1 MSEFIKLSWKVRR
14 LLNKDS
20 LHFNYRPIGEALQ
33 SDDNLIT
40 ALRNLSIMSDCGGH
54 SQNLLIS
61 REESCLSGTEVI
73 VRQFVRRVVEGNE
86 HTKKD
91 LAEIVNKTLKDAGF
105 DEGKR
110 EIVSSFFTPFET
122 VDDFLAQSRNA
133 HIFKARGF
141 SSFATF
147 SAAGEE
153 RALGGQ
159 KGRGRKSLA
168 KVRIT
173 LSPRVL
179 VSLLQANP
187 FVMDDSARYDFLG
200 KLNEFSSAAI
210 AFLEKGNNDAASI
223 SAVNLTILKN
233 CLFNADVFLAS
244 EKAVKS
250 LSLSDYCRGTEFPT
264 RFLSSKEL
272 TSMMKIIRTS
282 KNVYDLKNKNERNLK
297 VSYTCFKCPSSASSK
312 VDVDERI
319 TSDFQLRH
327 EVNAYVNV
335 NRLFPLDD
343 VDAIKKHM
351 EETHC
356 VGGAK
361 IAHLNN
367 EHSHLILCSLCS
379 RNNVPDQM
387 HLQFSCCLDH
397 MDDHLRNVHHEELVL
412 LYIYNRLREYYK
424 DDSNAIKM
432 LEYYLL
438 TQCVI
443 CGNLFGTQ
451 VERNTHQINVC
462 LPRMQT
468 LSVHYGEPLSTEI
481 FRSTWSKE
489 ARREVEQEHALK
501 QLRRLT
507 DSIVGM
513 SSLKDLTTSN
523 SIGSMMT
530 NDPPRSFRDVIIDET
545 EKFFFS
551 PSSNHPRSSSP
562 TILTDSL
569 FMGESSTSSSRQL
582 NVAPSQELDRRL
594 LKETSSSSSVINYI
608 TIDSDEDG
616 YNNDDRINDENEPS
630 SDPHAH
636 LFQGLSARDKTLAT
650 PQYLSRYFG
659 ESSEEGEPSPSPP
672 PYSRLGAFGEA
683 KRSEEGKGKSC
694 SKGKKKGFAK
704 RSEVISAEDI
714 KPVILYS
721 QRDSQLAQKETRKT
735 ACTRLDANPII
746 LDLDNEDSNAISPS
760 IDSESIAIQ
769 EADRLYSSTNF
780 EFMGEENEPDDY
792 EEEEVEEGQEE
803 EQDEEEVGRGGGAIT
818 RRMERKRAIVRSD
831 SSDGERCERTN
842 ERTRGAN
849 ESPSD
854 SELENTT
861 SLILARYPH
870 RLKSMRAALIEIK
883 KRFEESS

>member
-1 MSEFIKLSWKVRR
+1 
-14 LLNKDS
+14 
-20 LHFNYRPIGEALQ
+20 
-33 SDDNLIT
+33 
-40 ALRNLSIMSDCGGH
+40 MSDCGGH

-91 LAEIVNKTLKDAGF
+91 LAEIISQTLKEAGF

-159 KGRGRKSLA
+159 KGQGRKSLA
-168 KVRIT
+168 KVHIT

-210 AFLEKGNNDAASI
+210 AFLEKGNDDAASI

-244 EKAVKS
+244 EKADKS
-250 LSLSDYCRGTEFPT
+250 LSLGDYCRGTEFPT
-264 RFLSSKEL
+264 RFLPSKEL

-282 KNVYDLKNKNERNLK
+282 KNAYDLKNKNEKNCK
-297 VSYTCFKCPSSASSK
+297 VSYTCFKCPSSASSR

-327 EVNAYVNV
+327 EVDAYVNV

-367 EHSHLILCSLCS
+367 EHSHLILCSLCC
-379 RNNVPDQM
+379 RDNVPDQM
-387 HLQFSCCLDH
+387 HLQFSCCLNH
-397 MDDHLRNVHHEELVL
+397 MDDHLRNIHHEELVL

-424 DDSNAIKM
+424 DDSNAIKT

-489 ARREVEQEHALK
+489 VRREVEQEHTLK
-501 QLRRLT
+501 QLRCLT

-513 SSLKDLTTSN
+513 SSFKDLTTSD
-523 SIGSMMT
+523 SIGNMMT
-530 NDPPRSFRDVIIDET
+530 NDPPRSFRDVIVDET

-551 PSSNHPRSSSP
+551 SSSNHPQSSSP
-562 TILTDSL
+562 TIPTDSL
-569 FMGESSTSSSRQL
+569 FMAESSTSSSRQL
-582 NVAPSQELDRRL
+582 NVASSQGLDRRL
-594 LKETSSSSSVINYI
+594 LKETSSSSVINYI

-616 YNNDDRINDENEPS
+616 CNNDDRINDGNGRS
-630 SDPHAH
+630 
-636 LFQGLSARDKTLAT
+636 LIT

-659 ESSEEGEPSPSPP
+659 ESSEEDEPSPSPP
-672 PYSRLGAFGEA
+672 PYSRLEAFGEA
-683 KRSEEGKGKSC
+683 GRGGEGKGKSC
-694 SKGKKKGFAK
+694 SKGKKKGLAK
-704 RSEVISAEDI
+704 RSEVISAVDI

-721 QRDSQLAQKETRKT
+721 QRDSQLAQNEAKKT
-735 ACTRLDANPII
+735 TCTRLDANPII

-760 IDSESIAIQ
+760 IDNESIAIQ
-769 EADRLYSSTNF
+769 EADQELYGNTIF
-780 EFMGEENEPDDY
+780 GFMGEEDEPEDY
-792 EEEEVEEGQEE
+792 EEEEVEEGR
-803 EQDEEEVGRGGGAIT
+803 EEVERGEGAIT
-818 RRMERKRAIVRSD
+818 RGRMERKRAIVKSG
-831 SSDGERCERTN
+831 SSDEERCERTN

-870 RLKSMRAALIEIK
+870 RLKSMRAALIKIK
-883 KRFEESS
+883 KRFDESS